1 MSQST
6 TEPVAQIAGG
16 HDDYALIR
24 VPESARYSWVQVAFQ
39 RLGQLSALAQFFLA
53 ASIGIGMTFWNA
65 MLAILLGS
73 VILEIVTIFTGI
85 AGQKEGLST
94 SVLARWTGFGL
105 GGSALVGIAFTI
117 SLTGWFAFQNMVFGQ
132 GLASIFTSVPAW
144 AWCVFGGLVVTWIV
158 VKGFGFMGWVAYVTV
173 PAFVLLC
180 LYSVIQVLKDH
191 SLSELM
197 SSAPPSQP
205 ISFAMATTF
214 VAGGFIVGAIFTPD
228 MARFNRTPMD
238 VVKQTVVGVT
248 LGEFFVGAVAV
259 LLAHAVKEVAGNAGL
274 VIGLIQGTSG
284 FLGVIILCVSIV
296 KINDWNL
303 YPSTLG
309 LTNALYGLTGQ
320 RINRVPVT
328 LVLGVVGTLVSA
340 WLATSPN
347 TTEAFTTFLSKVG
360 VAFPPIAAIMIA
372 DYFLLKTWRSELTAS
387 KAEGDRLP
395 REVPMWVPAGLLAW
409 VIGWAFGEFPALIP
423 SFLMPL
429 HVPAITSLVV
439 AFVVYLALGKAG
451 LARGIGMREN
461 RVG

>member
-6 TEPVAQIAGG
+6 SDTTEVAIAGG
-16 HDDYALIR
+16 HEDYPLTR

-53 ASIGIGMTFWNA
+53 ASIGIGMRFWDA

-73 VILEIVTIFTGI
+73 VLLEIVTIFTGI

-117 SLTGWFAFQNMVFGQ
+117 SLTGWFAFQNMVFGGGMGTIT
-132 GLASIFTSVPAW
+132 GLPAW
-144 AWCVFGGLVVTWIV
+144 LWCVVGGLVVTWIV

-180 LYSVIQVLKDH
+180 LFSVYQVLKDH
-191 SLSELM
+191 SLGALM
-197 SSAPPSQP
+197 ASDPPSTP

-228 MARFNRTPMD
+228 MSRFNRTPMD

-248 LGEFFVGAVAV
+248 LGEFFVGAIAV
-259 LLAHAVKEVAGNAGL
+259 LLAHAVKGVADNPGL
-274 VIGLIQGTSG
+274 VIAIIQSTSG
-284 FLGVIILCVSIV
+284 PLGVLILCISIV

-309 LTNALYGLTGQ
+309 LTNALYGLTGR
-320 RINRVPVT
+320 RINRIPVT
-328 LVLGVVGTLVSA
+328 LVLGVIGTLLSA
-340 WLATSPN
+340 WLVVQPN
-347 TTEAFTTFLSKVG
+347 TTQTFTDFLGKVG

-372 DYFLLKTWRSELTAS
+372 DYFILKSWRRELTESQAD
-387 KAEGDRLP
+387 GDRLP
-395 REVPMWVPAGLLAW
+395 REVPMWVPAGLIAW
-409 VIGWAFGEFPALIP
+409 VVGWAFGEFPALIP

-439 AFVVYLALGKAG
+439 AFVVYLILGKVG
-451 LARGIGMREN
+451 MARGVGMREN